1 MINVKVTKTQHPK
14 NAKAINRTTKGR
26 PNPLEKVGKVT
37 Q

>member
-1 MINVKVTKTQHPK
+1 MISAKATKTQHPK
-14 NAKAINRTTKGR
+14 NVKAINRTTKRR